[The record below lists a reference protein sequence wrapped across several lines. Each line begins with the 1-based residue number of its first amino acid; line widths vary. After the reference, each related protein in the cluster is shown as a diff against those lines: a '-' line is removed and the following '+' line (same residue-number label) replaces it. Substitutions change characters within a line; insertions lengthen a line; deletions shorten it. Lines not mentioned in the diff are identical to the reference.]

1 MADVHDLVKTLEK
14 ALAVTGEAEP
24 YVFSKDEVAT
34 LQKVIAFHEK
44 MQALKWFGRI
54 LFWCVVTI
62 GTVIV
67 NWERIKGFF
76 Q

>member
-1 MADVHDLVKTLEK
+1 MADVHDLAKALEK
-14 ALAVTGEAEP
+14 ALAATGEAEP
-24 YVFSKDEVAT
+24 YVFTEDEVAT

-54 LFWCVVTI
+54 GFWCVVTM

-67 NWERIKGFF
+67 NWERIKGVF